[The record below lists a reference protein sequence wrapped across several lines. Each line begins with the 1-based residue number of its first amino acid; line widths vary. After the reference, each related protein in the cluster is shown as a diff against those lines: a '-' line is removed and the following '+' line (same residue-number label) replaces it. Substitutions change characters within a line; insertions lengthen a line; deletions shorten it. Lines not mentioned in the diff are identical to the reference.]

1 MGLNKNLVYIALID
15 LTAALLAVLG
25 LMAVFTGYCISKPRL
40 FPLQYAVRA
49 RLHLDLLPPLAI
61 LVGSVHAI
69 AGFSLWLTRVKKGV
83 DLYTW
88 IFGVAL
94 TGYLIYISMA
104 ET

>member
-1 MGLNKNLVYIALID
+1 
-15 LTAALLAVLG
+15 
-25 LMAVFTGYCISKPRL
+25 
-40 FPLQYAVRA
+40 VRA

-61 LVGSVHAI
+61 PVGSVHAI

>member
-1 MGLNKNLVYIALID
+1 
-15 LTAALLAVLG
+15 
-25 LMAVFTGYCISKPRL
+25 MAD
-40 FPLQYAVRA
+40 A
-49 RLHLDLLPPLAI
+49 REE
-61 LVGSVHAI
+61 
-69 AGFSLWLTRVKKGV
+69 GV